1 MARTKKQ
8 QEAIDKKEAEAA
20 IAKAAESNITVLPE
34 APEIEASDL
43 PIFKALS
50 LYNLPDHGKSGWVVL
65 TMTIQG
71 DKVLDVESSE
81 PNLRQIAIE
90 QLKMDTVKQFF
101 NPYE

>member
-8 QEAIDKKEAEAA
+8 QAAIDKKAVEEAA
-20 IAKAAESNITVLPE
+20 KGSESHVTALPE

-71 DKVLDVESSE
+71 DKVIGVESTE
-81 PNLRQIAIE
+81 PNLRGIAIE